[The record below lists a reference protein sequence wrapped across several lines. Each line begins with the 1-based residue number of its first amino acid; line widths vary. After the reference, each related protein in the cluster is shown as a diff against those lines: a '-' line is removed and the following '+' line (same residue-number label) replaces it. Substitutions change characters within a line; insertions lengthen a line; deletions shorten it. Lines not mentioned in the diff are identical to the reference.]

1 MIDLLLQGLATVL
14 QPMALITLAA
24 GVLAG
29 ITMGALPGLTATMA
43 VALLTPLTF
52 NLPPT
57 TGLVMLCG
65 VYCGAIYGGSISAI
79 LIRTPGTP
87 ASAATV
93 FDGHALTLKGQAGK
107 ALGMSAIASFCG
119 GMFSALALTFISP
132 QLARVALSFG
142 PPEYFAM
149 GLFGLSIVSSISGS
163 EVIKGLIAAAFGL
176 LISMVGLD
184 LLTGYPRFSFNV
196 PDLLNGISFIPVLIG
211 LFAVAEVFIAAEASL
226 VTAKLD
232 VKIAGMLPTLAE
244 IKGCAKTILKGSAIG
259 TMVGIIPAAGGDIAA
274 FVAYG
279 EAKRSCKDGD
289 EFGTGVLNGVAAP
302 ESANNGVTGGALIPL
317 LTLGIPGDA
326 VTAIFL
332 GALMLQGLRPG
343 PLLFTEHGNVV
354 YAIFAGMIVANI
366 IMLFFGL
373 VGIRFFSRVIT
384 IPKPI
389 LTPIVFV
396 LCVVGS
402 YSINNSVFDVAVMM
416 LFGVLG
422 YLMHKL
428 RIPPSPIVL
437 ALILG
442 PMIEGEFRRSLLM
455 SYGSPTIFFGRP
467 ICLFLFAL
475 TAFSI
480 LGSYL
485 SQRKKEKRAS
495 AGDAPELLRAE

>member
-1 MIDLLLQGLATVL
+1 MTDLLFQGMLTVL
-14 QPMALITLAA
+14 QPMTFITLVA
-24 GVLAG
+24 GVLSG
-29 ITMGALPGLTATMA
+29 ITIGALPGLTATMG

-52 NLPPT
+52 NMAPT

-87 ASAATV
+87 AAAATV

-149 GLFGLSIVSSISGS
+149 GLFGLSIVSSISGN
-163 EVIKGLIAAAFGL
+163 EVVKGLLAAAFGL
-176 LISMVGLD
+176 LVSMVGLD
-184 LLTGYPRFSFNV
+184 LLTGYPRFGFDI

-211 LFAVAEVFIAAEASL
+211 LFAVAEVFIAAEAS
-226 VTAKLD
+226 VVATKVD
-232 VKIAGMLPTLAE
+232 VKINGMLPSLAE
-244 IKGCAKTILKGSAIG
+244 IKGCLKTIFRGSVIG
-259 TMVGIIPAAGGDIAA
+259 TIVGIIPAAGGDIAA

-279 EAKRSCKDGD
+279 DAKRSCKDGD
-289 EFGTGVLNGVAAP
+289 KFGTGVLNGVAAP

-343 PLLFTEHGNVV
+343 PLLFTDHGDVV
-354 YAIFAGMIVANI
+354 YAIFAGMIIANI
-366 IMLFFGL
+366 VMLFFGL

-402 YSINNSVFDVAVMM
+402 YAINNSMFDILIMMVFG
-416 LFGVLG
+416 FLG

-455 SYGSPTIFFGRP
+455 SYGSTGIFFERP
-467 ICLFLFAL
+467 ICLLLFAL

-480 LGSYL
+480 FGSYMA
-485 SQRKKEKRAS
+485 QRKKEKKPS
-495 AGDAPELLRAE
+495 GTQEPDMLEAE